1 MKLEQLGMTVFGLP
15 ERETV
20 QTWTDRESKPFDMDA
35 WHASVD
41 GQWLPDVQGPQLP
54 AQPTQ

>member
-1 MKLEQLGMTVFGLP
+1 MKLEQFCMKALGLP
-15 ERETV
+15 EVEVVKDYTPREE
-20 QTWTDRESKPFDMDA
+20 RPFEMDA